1 MATTEVAIFGAGAWG
16 TALGMHLARQ
26 GHKVMLWSYDPTVLT
41 DIAATKTN
49 QRYLPGVTIP
59 DNLQVVVNIQE
70 AAMLSHWL
78 IAVPSHAFTTVLS
91 QVWAINP
98 NPQHLLWAT
107 KGLCPQTGRL
117 LHEAARDIVGPTRG
131 LGMVSGP
138 SFAREVALG
147 MPTALTLA
155 TSAASES
162 EFWYGCLAD
171 HKLSIDTT
179 HDLIGV
185 QIGGC
190 VKNVIALAAG
200 MSDGLGYG
208 ANARCA
214 LITRGLTE
222 MIQLAVSL
230 GADPGTLTGLSGI
243 GDLILTCTDDQSRNR
258 RCGYALGQGKSLPD
272 IKQTIGQVIEG
283 TTAAEQ
289 ISRLAQIFA
298 IKMPVTEMMV
308 AVLRQA
314 ISPREALNALLS
326 HSSSL

>member
-1 MATTEVAIFGAGAWG
+1 MATTEIAIFGAGAWG
-16 TALGMHLARQ
+16 TALAIHIARQ
-26 GHKVMLWSYDPTVLT
+26 GHQVVLWSYDPAVMT
-41 DIAATKTN
+41 DIATTQTN
-49 QRYLPGVTIP
+49 QRYLPGIIVP

-70 AAMLSHWL
+70 AAMLAHWL
-78 IAVPSHAFTTVLS
+78 IVVPSHAFTTVLS
-91 QVWAINP
+91 QAWSINSK
-98 NPQHLLWAT
+98 PQHLLWAT
-107 KGLCPQTGRL
+107 KGLCPQTGGL

-131 LGMVSGP
+131 LAMISGP

-155 TSAASES
+155 TSVASES
-162 EFWYGCLAD
+162 EFWQACLAS
-171 HKLSIDTT
+171 HRLSIDTT
-179 HDLIGV
+179 YDLIGV

-222 MIQLAVSL
+222 MIELALCL
-230 GADPGTLTGLSGI
+230 GADSRTLTGLSGI
-243 GDLILTCTDDQSRNR
+243 GDLILTCTDNQSRNR

-272 IKQTIGQVIEG
+272 IQQTIGQVIEG
-283 TTAAEQ
+283 ITAAEQ
-289 ISRLAQIFA
+289 VNKLAQTFA
-298 IKMPVTEMMV
+298 IKMAITEMMV

-314 ISPREALNALLS
+314 ISPQEALNELLF
-326 HSSSL
+326 H